1 MLLTLGLLYRH
12 VTLLPLILIV
22 TFSVLIF
29 TNAILKNMKMMKVYI
44 SGKIDVAVISEADRQ
59 KFARAEEMLK
69 AKGYEV
75 FNPTNEEWQQHLKE
89 QYDIQYYDREMT
101 IPANAA
107 SFYTYCL
114 LRNLMA
120 MATKDAVY
128 FLDDW
133 DKSDGS
139 RTEHSFAVATCKR
152 LFFQDRKDACEYL
165 IERMYKEAKANGSP
179 VEYDN
184 VNDRNRIEIAY
195 FTQHL
200 DEAWIPL

>member
-1 MLLTLGLLYRH
+1 MIMR
-12 VTLLPLILIV
+12 I
-22 TFSVLIF
+22 
-29 TNAILKNMKMMKVYI
+29 YI
-44 SGKIDVAVISEADRQ
+44 SGKIGEEVISEATRQ

-89 QYDIQYYDREMT
+89 QYDIQYYDREKT

-133 DKSDGS
+133 DRSDGAN
-139 RTEHSFAVATCKR
+139 TENSFAVATCKR
-152 LFFQDRKDACEYL
+152 LFFQDRRDACEYL

-179 VEYDN
+179 VKYEN
-184 VNDRNRIEIAY
+184 LNDRNDIEIAY
-195 FTQHL
+195 FTKHL
-200 DEAWIPL
+200 DEAWLPL

>member
-1 MLLTLGLLYRH
+1 
-12 VTLLPLILIV
+12 
-22 TFSVLIF
+22 
-29 TNAILKNMKMMKVYI
+29 MKVYI
-44 SGKIDVAVISEADRQ
+44 AGKIDVAVIDDTTRQ

-89 QYDIQYYDREMT
+89 EFDIQYYDRKMT

-107 SFYTYCL
+107 SFYAYCL

-120 MATKDAVY
+120 MAVKDAVY

-133 DKSDGS
+133 DKDDRSEV
-139 RTEHSFAVATCKR
+139 EHAFAVATRKR
-152 LFFQDRKDACEYL
+152 LYYQDRGDACEYL

-179 VEYDN
+179 VKYEN
-184 VNDRNRIEIAY
+184 LNDRNDIEIAY
-195 FTQHL
+195 FTKHL
-200 DEAWIPL
+200 DEAWLPIH